1 MADLSQMRSAY
12 LDELVRVDEYLL
24 EARGRREEP
33 SSADPEVRR
42 LLEAVAYLSAQTQ
55 KVSYRA
61 TVDAL
66 RALVAQRLDFA
77 VRPLP
82 ARGLV
87 AAAHQ
92 GSRSSLRMPQGTP
105 LQLQLRDGRTVQVSL
120 EVSAIVAPMAVRETR
135 VEETPSGPVLL
146 FRVEMGPSLR
156 ELGWVCLHVD
166 VLGDFARSLGLFRA
180 IRGSCR
186 AAKLFLNADARGRGP
201 SELVALR
208 KSLPLEVSFGARAA
222 CEADLDP
229 SAFDVDQVLSPL
241 EEMRA
246 HFQFPERDLFL
257 NLRVP
262 ASRSA
267 HDAAPNPEVL
277 EGGGSVWLGLLLAP
291 NTSVGPVS
299 PACFRP
305 NVLPVQNLVRAPA
318 EPIVD
323 AGLASRYAL
332 LPPSEIAGATP
343 EGVGCPFQLQ
353 SVSRVVATSTQSE
366 QTLFPTMLGDPE
378 RSYRLT
384 RDERAGV
391 EQHFLELGVSG
402 TLAAPRVVRVEACWT
417 QPGLDLGA
425 LGKVAVRPLRLAAEG
440 ITWKLL
446 PPTAAFAT
454 SPVEGSSEQLV
465 ELLAFSNRRELD
477 AEETMS
483 VLRLLCRGSG
493 YPWAP
498 LIAAF
503 GAMRAESVLSKD
515 GHSTVKRQISLE
527 LKATAE
533 ELAPLVDDLIERLAT
548 VLSVW
553 GQEPVDVQVLRA
565 PKGVPLAR
573 IAGGAR

>member
-1 MADLSQMRSAY
+1 MRSAY
-12 LDELVRVDEYLL
+12 LDELVRVDEYLAQ
-24 EARGRREEP
+24 ARGRSEEP

-55 KVSYRA
+55 RVSYRA

-87 AAAHQ
+87 AATHQ

-105 LQLQLRDGRTVQVSL
+105 LQLRLRDGRAGQVSL
-120 EVSAIVAPMAVRETR
+120 EVSAIVAPLTVRETR
-135 VEETPSGPVLL
+135 VEETPAGPVLL
-146 FRVEMGPSLR
+146 IRVEMGPSLR

-180 IRGSCR
+180 LRGGCR
-186 AAKLFLNADARGRGP
+186 AAKLFLNAGAEGKGP
-201 SELVALR
+201 GELVTAR
-208 KSLPLEVSFGARAA
+208 RSLPLEVSFGARAA
-222 CEADLDP
+222 CEADLDS

-241 EEMRA
+241 EEVRA
-246 HFQFPERDLFL
+246 HFQFPERNLFL
-257 NLRVP
+257 NVRVP
-262 ASRSA
+262 ANEGA
-267 HDAAPNPEVL
+267 AGAPNPEVL
-277 EGGGSVWLGLLLAP
+277 AGGGSHWLGLLLAP
-291 NTSVGPVS
+291 NTSTGPVS

-305 NVLPVQNLVRAPA
+305 NILPVQNLVRAPA

-323 AGLASRYAL
+323 AGLASRYPL
-332 LPPSEIAGATP
+332 LPASELAGVAP
-343 EGVGCPFQLQ
+343 EGFGRPFQLQ
-353 SVSRVVATSTQSE
+353 SVTRVVATSAKSE
-366 QTLFPTMLGDPE
+366 QTLFPTMLGEPE

-384 RDERAGV
+384 RSERAGV
-391 EQHFLELGVSG
+391 EQHFLELGVPG
-402 TLAAPRVVRVEACWT
+402 TLVAPRVVRVEACWT

-446 PPTAAFAT
+446 PPNAAFAE

-477 AEETMS
+477 AKETTS

-493 YPWAP
+493 YPWAQ

-503 GAMRAESVLSKD
+503 GAMHSESVLSRD
-515 GHSTVKRQISLE
+515 GHSTIRRQISLE
-527 LKATAE
+527 LAATAE
-533 ELAPLVDDLIERLAT
+533 ELTPLLDDLLERLAT
-548 VLSVW
+548 VLSAW
-553 GQEPVDVQVLRA
+553 GQEPVDVHVLRPSKSA
-565 PKGVPLAR
+565 SRERLAR
-573 IAGGAR
+573 GAR